1 MALYSRLTSAGFV
14 LVSCLTFPSYTW
26 ALLVFLWHD
35 ELTHTQEFFYLWLVE
50 HSILLATR
58 FSLDLKTCLSHGH
71 VLLVVLFFMDSRKN
85 PAKIHF
91 LEPRNDPQKIFLFFL
106 KPICFP
112 NAFHMHVMC
121 ILNAFWM
128 HALCTWNALFKKT
141 CILGEKTCISD
152 EKTGI
157 FYENHF
163 WKVQISA
170 YKKEMKFI

>member
-1 MALYSRLTSAGFV
+1 MALYLRLTSAGFV

-71 VLLVVLFFMDSRKN
+71 VLLVVLFFMNSRKN

-106 KPICFP
+106 KPHLLSMCIPYAC
-112 NAFHMHVMC
+112 HVHFKC
-121 ILNAFWM
+121 ILNACLM
-128 HALCTWNALFKKT
+128 HLKCTWNALFKKT
-141 CILGEKTCISD
+141 CILGEKTCISG
-152 EKTGI
+152 EKTGVFMKTI
-157 FYENHF
+157 FE
-163 WKVQISA
+163 KC
-170 YKKEMKFI
+170 K